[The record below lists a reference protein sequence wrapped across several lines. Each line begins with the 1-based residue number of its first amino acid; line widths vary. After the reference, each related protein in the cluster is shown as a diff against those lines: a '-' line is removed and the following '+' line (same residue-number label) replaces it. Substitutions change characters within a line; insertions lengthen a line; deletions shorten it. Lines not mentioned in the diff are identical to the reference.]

1 MNIVYIHHAERDI
14 HNKNVP
20 RQEQDITEDG
30 KIEAAL
36 LSKKVENIH
45 PTAIYTSPYKRCVH
59 TSEILNQKVQIPIIY
74 DERLNEYDFGHETFK
89 EFLER
94 NMNCI
99 SDIIGKYDED
109 DTVLCVTSG
118 VNLSAFMCYFSG
130 CDARGDSPR
139 CQGLSISPVLFSTD
153 RRVL

>member
-1 MNIVYIHHAERDI
+1 MNIVYVHHAERDI

-30 KIEAAL
+30 MAEAEL
-36 LSKKVENIH
+36 LSKKMNIIH

-59 TSEILNQKVQIPIIY
+59 TSEILNSFVQVPIIS
-74 DERLNEYDFGHETFK
+74 DERLNEYDPGRETFK

-99 SDIIGKYDED
+99 SDIIGKYDES

-130 CDARGDSPR
+130 KEASGDSPR

>member
-1 MNIVYIHHAERDI
+1 MNIVYVHHAERDI
-14 HNKNVP
+14 HNTSVF
-20 RQEQDITEDG
+20 RQDQDITEDG
-30 KIEAAL
+30 KAEAEL
-36 LSKKVENIH
+36 LSRKMSIIH

-59 TSEILNQKVQIPIIY
+59 TSEILNQEVQIPIIY
-74 DERLNEYDFGHETFK
+74 DERLNEYDSGRETFK

-99 SDIIGKYDED
+99 SDIILKYHED

-130 CDARGDSPR
+130 RKASGDSPR